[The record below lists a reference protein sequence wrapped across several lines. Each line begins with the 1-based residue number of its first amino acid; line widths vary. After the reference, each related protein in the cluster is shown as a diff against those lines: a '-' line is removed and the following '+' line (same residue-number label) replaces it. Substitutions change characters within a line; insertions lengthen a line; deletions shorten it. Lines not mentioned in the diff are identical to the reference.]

1 MRDFQQERS
10 GEEGEGDE
18 GARVL
23 QNREVMVT
31 AKEGDREREKG
42 LDSVSTINYYII
54 NFGR

>member
-42 LDSVSTINYYII
+42 LDSVSTINYFII

>member
-42 LDSVSTINYYII
+42 LDAVSTINYYII